1 MNYIELLNRFYHLL
15 QETRVSNNAQLL
27 YYTLL
32 QINNR
37 CSWSDWFAR
46 TNVSLSGMMCVS
58 EKALTNARNEL
69 KQLGL
74 IDFITSKRRGE
85 CTKYTLLNPTK
96 CGTKEVQRKY
106 KGSTK
111 EVQSADI
118 NKQKQETKTEK
129 SSTKVLPE
137 KYAEDDKLN
146 DAILDYISHR
156 KEIKSAMTG
165 RAIDLMIKKLN
176 GMSTDTNEKIAIL
189 NQSIENGWK
198 GIFALK
204 DKSKE
209 TGATKVGASKS
220 TKNRFNNFPQREYDY
235 EDLEKQLLSR

>member
-74 IDFITSKRRGE
+74 IDFISSKKRGE

-96 CGTKEVQRKY
+96 CGTKEVQKKY

-118 NKQKQETKTEK
+118 NKQKQETKTKTEK

-137 KYAEDDKLN
+137 KYAADDLLN
-146 DAILDYISHR
+146 DAILDFIAYR
-156 KEIKSAMTG
+156 KKIKTAMTDK
-165 RAIDLMIKKLN
+165 AIGLLVKKLD
-176 GMSTDTNEKIAIL
+176 GMSADHDEKIAIL
-189 NQSIENGWK
+189 QQSMINGWK
-198 GIFALK
+198 GVFPLK
-204 DKSKE
+204 EKPKRQE
-209 TGATKVGASKS
+209 T
-220 TKNRFNNFPQREYDY
+220 NFYDDMARWVN
-235 EDLEKQLLSR
+235 EHECE

>member
-74 IDFITSKRRGE
+74 IDFISSKKRGE

-96 CGTKEVQRKY
+96 CGTKEVQKKY

-111 EVQSADI
+111 EIQSADI
-118 NKQKQETKTEK
+118 NKQKQETKTKTEK

-137 KYAEDDKLN
+137 KYAADDLLN
-146 DAILDYISHR
+146 DAILDFIAYR
-156 KEIKSAMTG
+156 KASKA
-165 RAIDLMIKKLN
+165 AITEKGMELIMKKLDRLAMDN
-176 GMSTDTNEKIAIL
+176 DEKIAIL
-189 NQSIENGWK
+189 HQSIENGWK
-198 GIFALK
+198 GVFALK
-204 DKSKE
+204 EKPKRQE
-209 TGATKVGASKS
+209 TD
-220 TKNRFNNFPQREYDY
+220 FYDDMARWVN
-235 EDLEKQLLSR
+235 EHECE

>member
-1 MNYIELLNRFYHLL
+1 MNYIELLNRFYNLL

-58 EKALTNARNEL
+58 EKALTNSRNEL

-74 IDFITSKRRGE
+74 IEFISSKKRGE

-96 CGTKEVQRKY
+96 WGTKEVQKKY
-106 KGSTK
+106 KGSTE

-118 NKQKQETKTEK
+118 NKQKQEIKTKTEK
-129 SSTKVLPE
+129 NSTKVPE
-137 KYAEDDKLN
+137 KYASDDILN
-146 DAILDYISHR
+146 DAILDFITYR
-156 KEIKSAMTG
+156 KESKAAITG
-165 RAIDLMIKKLN
+165 KGMELIMKKLDRLAMDN
-176 GMSTDTNEKIAIL
+176 DEKIAIL
-189 NQSIENGWK
+189 HQSIENGWK
-198 GIFALK
+198 GVFALK
-204 DKSKE
+204 EKPKMGDMS
-209 TGATKVGASKS
+209 
-220 TKNRFNNFPQREYDY
+220 FYDDMARWVN
-235 EDLEKQLLSR
+235 EHECK

>member
-74 IDFITSKRRGE
+74 IDFISSKKRGE

-96 CGTKEVQRKY
+96 CGTKEVQKKY

-118 NKQKQETKTEK
+118 NKQKQETKTKTEK

-137 KYAEDDKLN
+137 KYAADDLLN
-146 DAILDYISHR
+146 DAILDFIAYR
-156 KEIKSAMTG
+156 KASKAVITEKGMELIM
-165 RAIDLMIKKLN
+165 KKLDRLAMDN
-176 GMSTDTNEKIAIL
+176 DEKIAIL
-189 NQSIENGWK
+189 HQSIENGWK
-198 GIFALK
+198 GVFALK
-204 DKSKE
+204 EKPKRQE
-209 TGATKVGASKS
+209 TD
-220 TKNRFNNFPQREYDY
+220 FYDDMARWVN
-235 EDLEKQLLSR
+235 EHECE

>member
-74 IDFITSKRRGE
+74 IDFISSKKRGE

-96 CGTKEVQRKY
+96 CGTKEVQKKY

-118 NKQKQETKTEK
+118 NKQKQETKTKTEK

-137 KYAEDDKLN
+137 KYAADDLLN
-146 DAILDYISHR
+146 DAILDFIAHR
-156 KEIKSAMTG
+156 KASKA
-165 RAIDLMIKKLN
+165 AITEKGMELIMKKLDRLAMDN
-176 GMSTDTNEKIAIL
+176 DEKIAIL
-189 NQSIENGWK
+189 HQSIENGWK
-198 GIFALK
+198 GVFALK
-204 DKSKE
+204 EKPKRQE
-209 TGATKVGASKS
+209 TD
-220 TKNRFNNFPQREYDY
+220 FYDDMARWVN
-235 EDLEKQLLSR
+235 EHECE

>member
-74 IDFITSKRRGE
+74 IDFVTSKKRGE

-106 KGSTK
+106 KRSTK

-137 KYAEDDKLN
+137 KYVEDDKLN

-204 DKSKE
+204 DPEVGK
-209 TGATKVGASKS
+209 TGGKT
-220 TKNRFNNFPQREYDY
+220 TKNRFNNFPQRDYDY
-235 EDLEKQLLSR
+235 DDLEKQLLSR

>member
-74 IDFITSKRRGE
+74 IDFISSKKRGE

-96 CGTKEVQRKY
+96 YGTKEVQKKY
-106 KGSTK
+106 KGSTE
-111 EVQSADI
+111 EVQSVDI
-118 NKQKQETKTEK
+118 IKQKQEVKTKIEK
-129 SSTKVLPE
+129 SSTKVLP
-137 KYAEDDKLN
+137 KKITSDDMLN
-146 DAILDYISHR
+146 DAILDFIAYR
-156 KEIKSAMTG
+156 KASKAAITG
-165 RAIDLMIKKLN
+165 KGMELIMKKLDRLAMDN
-176 GMSTDTNEKIAIL
+176 DEKISIL
-189 NQSIENGWK
+189 HQSIENGWK
-198 GIFALK
+198 GVFALK
-204 DKSKE
+204 EKPKMQE
-209 TGATKVGASKS
+209 V
-220 TKNRFNNFPQREYDY
+220 NFYDDMARWVN
-235 EDLEKQLLSR
+235 EHECE

>member
-74 IDFITSKRRGE
+74 IDFISSKKRGE

-96 CGTKEVQRKY
+96 CGTKEVQKKY

-118 NKQKQETKTEK
+118 NKQKQETKTKTEK

-137 KYAEDDKLN
+137 KYAADDLLN
-146 DAILDYISHR
+146 DAILDFIAYR
-156 KEIKSAMTG
+156 KASKA
-165 RAIDLMIKKLN
+165 AITEKGMELIMKKLDRLAMDN
-176 GMSTDTNEKIAIL
+176 DEKIAIL
-189 NQSIENGWK
+189 HQSIENGWK
-198 GIFALK
+198 GVFALK
-204 DKSKE
+204 EKPKRQE
-209 TGATKVGASKS
+209 TD
-220 TKNRFNNFPQREYDY
+220 FYDDMARWVN
-235 EDLEKQLLSR
+235 EHECE